1 MEVFLRFLQKEYQWG
16 NNSVREAVSKLS
28 KDDVTTVKLLAMC
41 WKDVRNYFVLGMRAM
56 IEKELKN
63 RGLIS

>member
-1 MEVFLRFLQKEYQWG
+1 M
-16 NNSVREAVSKLS
+16 REAVSKLS

-41 WKDVRNYFVLGMRAM
+41 WKDVRNYFVVGMRAM